1 MLGNH
6 AILEESWYD
15 VTVTLAFAVDG
26 TGSCFTRD
34 PLAGTK
40 LYFPSC
46 DTESPTRRRRT
57 LTIALFKSTHAA
69 NICRRQSTKSGTSR
83 EQTGKGKHD
92 DDARRNKENVP
103 TPTVI
108 TNRPAAC
115 MDDNQISYPLHP
127 PTLPQSPFFTPP
139 TALAGPST
147 LLPAQ
152 IPMSAPPSSR
162 MSSVSNNTYVM
173 SGSPN
178 KNSRRRTA
186 EPYMP
191 KIITTVGQRPACLVN
206 ASVTYVGND
215 LIYAFGGFDQFTDE
229 VYNHVLKLNLSARQW
244 SLVDNYGDIPGV
256 RMGHTSCLWQGD
268 KLLVYGG
275 ENEHR
280 QHLSDVVIFD
290 IKTAHWT
297 QPDINGPIPRGRAR
311 HSAVIQDDKLF
322 ICGGMSGT
330 DNGVLDDICYLD
342 LKTWTWSRT
351 WRFVP
356 RFDHSS
362 WVWGGKI
369 WVSGGMGEEMERTS
383 EIWWLDFRGSPA
395 FEGGPSYGAG
405 SESGRPMERYSSY
418 SYGAAPAP
426 PQGMTSYAAN
436 TGIQSNSA
444 TQIQRSPPVAPGA
457 ISSVKFISSPNLP
470 MQNVGTH
477 FHVFSSGNMLDF
489 VTPATNMPLET
500 SLSAL
505 DLDTL
510 RWQKLADG
518 KDLFSPLYR
527 WHYCCL
533 DPDGTHAWLLGCP
546 REQRN
551 GGNGGDSEE
560 YLSDVLPIDLR
571 KFGLL
576 GNKLSQEARLEQK
589 IPTSDTNAT
598 SHLSAIGADLA
609 RTFNQPPESGSGTD
623 FTITALKDDSYDL
636 DGMSD
641 DGNMSSSI
649 GDSSE
654 SGNTSQPI
662 HVHRLILSARWP
674 HFARL
679 YNAQMSEFHTRKMH
693 IPEPYPAVKAF
704 LYYLYTDSIS
714 SPPAESNAL
723 GGPSLED
730 VANMLVMS
738 NIYDMPRLR
747 HLCVNRLVRDLD
759 VQHGALIFDR
769 ASTAQEDWLKRRAAS
784 FCMTH
789 WGRIVRTDGFR
800 RLKRAA
806 MLELCEGVDA
816 EGRVVGGDE
825 LEAVGGLGGARLGSG
840 MLWGNGRK
848 RGRLGSTSGTTV
860 DGEEDADADA
870 DDEGME
876 MS

>member
-1 MLGNH
+1 MTPILLG
-6 AILEESWYD
+6 
-15 VTVTLAFAVDG
+15 G
-26 TGSCFTRD
+26 TGCAEARPETPVPPATCSLWLPCLPAVLESTSSSQSLPNILHYYRSLRPYNNSCADLSGILPTTVLTACLATRLELCAHCSSTD
-34 PLAGTK
+34 
-40 LYFPSC
+40 
-46 DTESPTRRRRT
+46 RRT
-57 LTIALFKSTHAA
+57 RARA
-69 NICRRQSTKSGTSR
+69 
-83 EQTGKGKHD
+83 QTFED
-92 DDARRNKENVP
+92 VP
-103 TPTVI
+103 DPEM
-108 TNRPAAC
+108 A
-115 MDDNQISYPLHP
+115 
-127 PTLPQSPFFTPP
+127 
-139 TALAGPST
+139 
-147 LLPAQ
+147 
-152 IPMSAPPSSR
+152 
-162 MSSVSNNTYVM
+162 MSSASARFSALSNNTYVL
-173 SGSPN
+173 SRSPT

-191 KIITTVGQRPACLVN
+191 RIITTVGQRPACLVN

-215 LIYAFGGFDQFTDE
+215 LIYAFGGFDQYTDE

-280 QHLSDVVIFD
+280 IHLSDVVIFD
-290 IKTAHWT
+290 IKTAHWA
-297 QPDINGPIPRGRAR
+297 QPDINGPVPRGRAR
-311 HSAVIQDDKLF
+311 HSAVIHDDKLF
-322 ICGGMSGT
+322 ICGGMSGS

-356 RFDHSS
+356 RFDHAS

-369 WVSGGMGEEMERTS
+369 WVSGGMGEDMDRTS

-395 FEGGPSYGAG
+395 FEGGPSYGMAG
-405 SESGRPMERYSSY
+405 SDDARSLRNSFASY
-418 SYGAAPAP
+418 SEAQPSFGSN
-426 PQGMTSYAAN
+426 GYAAN
-436 TGIQSNSA
+436 TGVQSNSA
-444 TQIQRSPPVAPGA
+444 TQIQRAPPVAPGS
-457 ISSVKFISSPNLP
+457 ISSLKFISSPNLP

-477 FHVFSSGNMLDF
+477 FHVFSSGCMLDF

-505 DLDTL
+505 DLDSL

-533 DPDGTHAWLLGCP
+533 DQDGTHAWLLGSP
-546 REQRN
+546 RTMPAN
-551 GGNGGDSEE
+551 GVNGDTEE

-576 GNKLSQEARLEQK
+576 GNKMSQEARNEQK
-589 IPTSDTNAT
+589 PPTSDSQTN

-609 RTFNQPPESGSGTD
+609 RTFNMPPETGSGTD
-623 FTITALKDDSYDL
+623 FTITALKDDAYDL
-636 DGMSD
+636 ESISD
-641 DGNMSSSI
+641 DDPVSPIAGSSP
-649 GDSSE
+649 DVSSHN
-654 SGNTSQPI
+654 SPPI

-674 HFARL
+674 HFSRL
-679 YNAQMSEFHTRKMH
+679 YNAQMSEFHTRRMH

-714 SPPAESNAL
+714 APPAESLAV
-723 GGPSLED
+723 GGPTLED

-806 MLELCEGVDA
+806 MLELCEGIDA

-840 MLWGNGRK
+840 MGMLWGNGRK
-848 RGRLGSTSGTTV
+848 RGRIGSTSGTTV
-860 DGEEDADADA
+860 DGEEAEETFE
-870 DDEGME
+870 DDGEME
-876 MS
+876 LT

>member
-1 MLGNH
+1 M
-6 AILEESWYD
+6 
-15 VTVTLAFAVDG
+15 
-26 TGSCFTRD
+26 
-34 PLAGTK
+34 AGIPT
-40 LYFPSC
+40 YAPS
-46 DTESPTRRRRT
+46 
-57 LTIALFKSTHAA
+57 H
-69 NICRRQSTKSGTSR
+69 
-83 EQTGKGKHD
+83 
-92 DDARRNKENVP
+92 
-103 TPTVI
+103 
-108 TNRPAAC
+108 
-115 MDDNQISYPLHP
+115 
-127 PTLPQSPFFTPP
+127 TPP
-139 TALAGPST
+139 SYASLASIQPALAGPST
-147 LLPAQ
+147 STQ
-152 IPMSAPPSSR
+152 QQQQAPNSGSSR
-162 MSSVSNNTYVM
+162 LSTMSNNTYVL
-173 SGSPN
+173 SGSPA
-178 KNSRRRTA
+178 KGKRRTGD
-186 EPYMP
+186 PYMP

-215 LIYAFGGFDQFTDE
+215 MIYAFGGFDQYTDE
-229 VYNHVLKLNLSARQW
+229 VYNHVLKLNLNARQW

-280 QHLSDVVIFD
+280 IHLSDVVIFD
-290 IKTAHWT
+290 IKSAHWA

-311 HSAVIQDDKLF
+311 HSAVIHDEKLF
-322 ICGGMSGT
+322 VCGGMSGG
-330 DNGVLDDICYLD
+330 DNAVLDDICFLD

-356 RFDHSS
+356 RYDHSS

-369 WVSGGMGEEMERTS
+369 WVSGGMGEEMERTN
-383 EIWWLDFRGSPA
+383 ELWWLDFRGTPA
-395 FEGGPSYGAG
+395 FEGGPSYGIMG
-405 SESGRPMERYSSY
+405 SDEARPLSERYH
-418 SYGAAPAP
+418 SYGFATGQTPAL
-426 PQGMTSYAAN
+426 GSTGYAAN
-436 TGIQSNSA
+436 TAVQSNSA

-457 ISSVKFISSPNLP
+457 ISSVKFVSSPNLP
-470 MQNVGTH
+470 IQNVGTH
-477 FHVFSSGNMLDF
+477 FHVFSSGCMLDF

-505 DLDTL
+505 DLDSL

-518 KDLFSPLYR
+518 KDLFSPTYR

-533 DPDGTHAWLLGCP
+533 DADGTHAWLLGCP
-546 REQRN
+546 REMR
-551 GGNGGDSEE
+551 GGNGEAEE

-576 GNKLSQEARLEQK
+576 GNKMSQEARNEQK
-589 IPTSDTNAT
+589 LPTSDTYAGS

-609 RTFNQPPESGSGTD
+609 VTFNQPPETGSGTD
-623 FTITALKDDSYDL
+623 FTITALRDDDYDMEGL
-636 DGMSD
+636 SEDGLSTSATFTSPAMAP
-641 DGNMSSSI
+641 SS
-649 GDSSE
+649 GSSPE
-654 SGNTSQPI
+654 SNSNSNVSQPI

-679 YNAQMSEFHTRKMH
+679 YNAQMSEFHTRRMH

-714 SPPAESNAL
+714 TPSPAESNNL
-723 GGPSLED
+723 VGSPTLED

-759 VQHGALIFDR
+759 VQHAALIFDR
-769 ASTAQEDWLKRRAAS
+769 AATAQEDWLKRRAAG

-789 WGRIVRTDGFR
+789 WGRVVRTSGFR
-800 RLKRAA
+800 QLKRAA

-840 MLWGNGRK
+840 MMGGLWGAGRK
-848 RGRLGSTSGTTV
+848 RGRVGSAGAGTL
-860 DGEEDADADA
+860 DGEG
-870 DDEGME
+870 DDVDETVEGSEEGMDVG
-876 MS
+876 

>member
-1 MLGNH
+1 MADSH
-6 AILEESWYD
+6 S
-15 VTVTLAFAVDG
+15 FPP
-26 TGSCFTRD
+26 D
-34 PLAGTK
+34 P
-40 LYFPSC
+40 S
-46 DTESPTRRRRT
+46 
-57 LTIALFKSTHAA
+57 ALH
-69 NICRRQSTKSGTSR
+69 N
-83 EQTGKGKHD
+83 
-92 DDARRNKENVP
+92 
-103 TPTVI
+103 
-108 TNRPAAC
+108 
-115 MDDNQISYPLHP
+115 
-127 PTLPQSPFFTPP
+127 
-139 TALAGPST
+139 T
-147 LLPAQ
+147 LLNPHLA
-152 IPMSAPPSSR
+152 SAGASIGQQSSNSGSSR
-162 MSSVSNNTYVM
+162 LSNMSNSTYVM
-173 SGSPN
+173 SGSPG
-178 KNSRRRTA
+178 KNSKKRYG

-215 LIYAFGGFDQFTDE
+215 LIYAFGGFDQYTDE
-229 VYNHVLKLNLSARQW
+229 VYNHVLKLNLNARQW

-280 QHLSDVVIFD
+280 IHLSDVVIFD
-290 IKTAHWT
+290 VKTAHWT
-297 QPDINGPIPRGRAR
+297 QPDVNGPIPRGRAR
-311 HSAVIQDDKLF
+311 HAAVIHDDKLF
-322 ICGGMSGT
+322 VCGGMTGH
-330 DNGVLDDICYLD
+330 DNTVLDDICFLD

-356 RFDHSS
+356 RYDHSC

-383 EIWWLDFRGSPA
+383 EVWWLDFRGTPA
-395 FEGGPSYGAG
+395 FEGGPSYGVAG
-405 SESGRPMERYSSY
+405 SDEARPLSPRYPSY
-418 SYGAAPAP
+418 AFTSTGP
-426 PQGMTSYAAN
+426 PVLGSTGYAAN
-436 TGIQSNSA
+436 SSSVQSNSA
-444 TQIQRSPPVAPGA
+444 TQIQRSPPVAPGS
-457 ISSVKFISSPNLP
+457 ISSLRFISSPNLP
-470 MQNVGTH
+470 IQNVGTH
-477 FHVFSSGNMLDF
+477 FHVFSSGCMLDF

-518 KDLFSPLYR
+518 KDLFSPTYR

-533 DPDGTHAWLLGCP
+533 DADGTHAWLLGCP
-546 REQRN
+546 KEITRN
-551 GGNGGDSEE
+551 GVNTDPEE
-560 YLSDVLPIDLR
+560 LSDVLPIDLR

-576 GNKLSQEARLEQK
+576 GNKMTQDSRNESK
-589 IPTSDTNAT
+589 IPTSDTHAS

-609 RTFNQPPESGSGTD
+609 RMFNQPPESGSGCD
-623 FTITALKDDSYDL
+623 FSITALRDDEYD
-636 DGMSD
+636 DAMSD
-641 DGNMSSSI
+641 NGMGSAGLSMTSTPETTT
-649 GDSSE
+649 S
-654 SGNTSQPI
+654 NTSQPI

-674 HFARL
+674 HFSRL
-679 YNAQMSEFHTRKMH
+679 YNAQMSEFHTSKMH

-714 SPPAESNAL
+714 SPPAETAAIS
-723 GGPSLED
+723 GPTLED

-759 VQHGALIFDR
+759 VQHAALIFDR

-800 RLKRAA
+800 RLKRSA

-840 MLWGNGRK
+840 MGQWGGRK
-848 RGRLGSTSGTTV
+848 RGRVSSSVGMDGTEEGELEDGS
-860 DGEEDADADA
+860 EES
-870 DDEGME
+870 ME
-876 MS
+876 IS

>member
-1 MLGNH
+1 
-6 AILEESWYD
+6 
-15 VTVTLAFAVDG
+15 
-26 TGSCFTRD
+26 
-34 PLAGTK
+34 
-40 LYFPSC
+40 
-46 DTESPTRRRRT
+46 
-57 LTIALFKSTHAA
+57 
-69 NICRRQSTKSGTSR
+69 
-83 EQTGKGKHD
+83 
-92 DDARRNKENVP
+92 
-103 TPTVI
+103 
-108 TNRPAAC
+108 
-115 MDDNQISYPLHP
+115 
-127 PTLPQSPFFTPP
+127 
-139 TALAGPST
+139 
-147 LLPAQ
+147 
-152 IPMSAPPSSR
+152 MSSSR
-162 MSSVSNNTYVM
+162 ISSMSNNTYVM
-173 SGSPN
+173 SRSPN

-215 LIYAFGGFDQFTDE
+215 LIYAFGGFDQYTDE

-280 QHLSDVVIFD
+280 RHLSDVVIFD

-297 QPDINGPIPRGRAR
+297 QPDVNGPIPRGRAR
-311 HSAVIQDDKLF
+311 HSAVIHDEKLF
-322 ICGGMSGT
+322 ICGGMSGS

-356 RFDHSS
+356 RFDHAS
-362 WVWGGKI
+362 WIWGGKI

-395 FEGGPSYGAG
+395 FEGGPLYGIAG
-405 SESGRPMERYSSY
+405 SDESRMLGTSFASY
-418 SYGAAPAP
+418 SAPAP
-426 PQGMTSYAAN
+426 SFNGNGYAAN

-444 TQIQRSPPVAPGA
+444 TPIRRAPPVAPGS
-457 ISSVKFISSPNLP
+457 ISSLKFISSPNLP

-477 FHVFSSGNMLDF
+477 FHVFSSGCMLDF

-533 DPDGTHAWLLGCP
+533 NPDGTHAWLLGSP
-546 REQRN
+546 RQGPTN
-551 GGNGGDSEE
+551 GANGDTEE

-576 GNKLSQEARLEQK
+576 GNKMSQEARDEQK
-589 IPTSDTNAT
+589 PPTSDFHEN

-609 RTFNQPPESGSGTD
+609 RTFNVAPETGSGAD
-623 FTITALKDDSYDL
+623 FTITALKDGTYDL
-636 DGMSD
+636 ESISD
-641 DGNMSSSI
+641 DDPVSPIAGSSS
-649 GDSSE
+649 DSS
-654 SGNTSQPI
+654 NTSPPI

-679 YNAQMSEFHTRKMH
+679 YNAQMSEFHTRRMH

-714 SPPAESNAL
+714 SPPAESQAV
-723 GGPSLED
+723 GGPTLED

-800 RLKRAA
+800 RLKRTA

-840 MLWGNGRK
+840 MGMLWGNGRK

-860 DGEEDADADA
+860 DGEEGEETIE
-870 DDEGME
+870 DDDTGME
-876 MS
+876 LS